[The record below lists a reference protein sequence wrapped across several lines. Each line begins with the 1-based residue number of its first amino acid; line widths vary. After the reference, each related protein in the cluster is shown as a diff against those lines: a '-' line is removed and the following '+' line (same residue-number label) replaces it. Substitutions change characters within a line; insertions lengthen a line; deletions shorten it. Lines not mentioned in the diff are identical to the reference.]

1 MHYVQ
6 YVFRDV
12 DLCSVASGASYKLLV
27 EITYQPSECKLDF
40 LVVNHLTEK
49 GRALLRKTLSSPEL
63 E

>member
-1 MHYVQ
+1 MYYVL

-12 DLCSVASGASYKLLV
+12 DLCSVAGGASYKLLV
-27 EITYQPSECKLDF
+27 VVTHQPSECKLDF
-40 LVVNHLTEK
+40 LIVNHLTEK

>member
-1 MHYVQ
+1 MYYVQ

-12 DLCSVASGASYKLLV
+12 DLCSVANGAPYKLLV
-27 EITYQPSECKLDF
+27 VVTYQSSECKLDF
-40 LVVNHLTEK
+40 LIVNHLTEK